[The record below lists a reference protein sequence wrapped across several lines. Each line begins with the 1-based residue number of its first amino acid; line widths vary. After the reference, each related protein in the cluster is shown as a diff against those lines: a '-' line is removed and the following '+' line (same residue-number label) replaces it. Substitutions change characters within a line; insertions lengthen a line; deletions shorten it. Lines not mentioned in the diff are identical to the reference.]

1 MVNFETLAC
10 RMNAK
15 PEIQMK
21 TAALIL
27 ACALA
32 FAAQPALAQGV
43 DNSAY
48 AALLDKHLENGLVDY
63 AGLKAEEY
71 KLDAYL
77 DLMSNVDVDSL
88 DRDSRLAFW
97 INAYNAWTLKL
108 VLRDYPDV
116 ESIKDYGGF
125 FTSPWEID
133 LVEAAGDL
141 YTLDEV
147 EHEIIR
153 KRFDEPRIHFAVNCA
168 SISCPPLRAEPYNGS
183 ELNAQLE
190 EQTREFLNDPENTY
204 FEDATLNVSRIFKW
218 YAEDFVPPGVPEFVT
233 RYARGSLRAE
243 LEAAEGEIEVE
254 YLDYDWSLNDAEGR

>member
-1 MVNFETLAC
+1 
-10 RMNAK
+10 
-15 PEIQMK
+15 MK
-21 TAALIL
+21 IAALIL

-32 FAAQPALAQGV
+32 FTAQPALAQGV

-48 AALLDKHLENGLVDY
+48 ASLLDKHLENGLVDY

-88 DRDSRLAFW
+88 DSDSRLAFW

-108 VLRDYPDV
+108 ILRDYPDV

-133 LVEAAGDL
+133 MVEAEGEL

-147 EHEIIR
+147 EHGIIR

-168 SISCPPLRAEPYNGS
+168 SMSCPPLRAEPYAGDK
-183 ELNAQLE
+183 LDRQLE
-190 EQTREFLNDPENTY
+190 EQTVEFINDPENTY
-204 FEDATLNVSRIFKW
+204 FKDGTLYVSRIFKW
-218 YAEDFVPPGVPEFVT
+218 YAEDFVPPGVAEFVA
-233 RYARGSLRAE
+233 RHARGSLRAE
-243 LEAAEGEIEVE
+243 LEAAGGDIEVK
-254 YLDYDWSLNDAEGR
+254 YLEYDWSLNDAGR